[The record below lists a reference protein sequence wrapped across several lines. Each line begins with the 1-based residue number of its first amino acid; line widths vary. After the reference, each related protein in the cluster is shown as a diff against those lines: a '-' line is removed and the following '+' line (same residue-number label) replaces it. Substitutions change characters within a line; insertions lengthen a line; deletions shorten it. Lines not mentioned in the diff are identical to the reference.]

1 MGLSKRYLTKDGH
14 IPFREN
20 KALTGTARYA
30 SINTHLGFEQSR
42 RDDLEGLAYVLV
54 YLAKGT
60 LPWMNLPCNNI
71 NDKYVL
77 IKEKKIKTTP
87 EQLCNGLPD
96 EMTVY
101 LQYVKKLKFEEKPD
115 Y

>member
-1 MGLSKRYLTKDGH
+1 M
-14 IPFREN
+14 
-20 KALTGTARYA
+20 
-30 SINTHLGFEQSR
+30 
-42 RDDLEGLAYVLV
+42 LV

>member
-1 MGLSKRYLTKDGH
+1 MGLAKRYLTKDGH

-30 SINTHLGFEQSR
+30 SINTHLGYEQSR

-60 LPWMNLPCNNI
+60 LPWMNLPCNNK

-87 EQLCNGLPD
+87 E
-96 EMTVY
+96 
-101 LQYVKKLKFEEKPD
+101 
-115 Y
+115 